1 MKRPKLPRAGHGTR
15 SDDLALAWKAA
26 SSVIDPAIP
35 ALTIVD
41 LGVLRDVRLVDG
53 VVEAVITPTHS
64 GCHAIY
70 LIAMNVEAAL
80 ENVGFM
86 MPRIRTETSPAWTP
100 DWMTEKGGNKL
111 KAYREALSP
120 DHRRCEA
127 CAASLDFF
135 DGP

>member
-1 MKRPKLPRAGHGTR
+1 MGTRRLPRAGHGTQ
-15 SDDLALAWKAA
+15 SDDLALAWKVA

-64 GCHAIY
+64 GCPAIY

-86 MPRIRTETSPAWTP
+86 MPRIRTEPSPAWTP
-100 DWMTEKGGNKL
+100 DWMTEKGGIKL
-111 KAYREALSP
+111 KAYRETLPP
-120 DHRRCEA
+120 DDRRCKA
-127 CAASLDFF
+127 CAASLDYF
-135 DGP
+135 DGL